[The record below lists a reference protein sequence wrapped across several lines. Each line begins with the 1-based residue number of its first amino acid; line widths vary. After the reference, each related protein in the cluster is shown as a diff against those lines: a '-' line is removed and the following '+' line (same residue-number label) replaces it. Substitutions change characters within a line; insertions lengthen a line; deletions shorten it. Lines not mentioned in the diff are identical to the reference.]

1 MQGTRNCGIIV
12 ENSLELKEYLYYDVE
27 EAKGGGMMNG
37 LSTYCAICG
46 NDFDSEVRDETAC
59 LCPECVDRWERDTE
73 VTW

>member
-1 MQGTRNCGIIV
+1 
-12 ENSLELKEYLYYDVE
+12 
-27 EAKGGGMMNG
+27 MNG